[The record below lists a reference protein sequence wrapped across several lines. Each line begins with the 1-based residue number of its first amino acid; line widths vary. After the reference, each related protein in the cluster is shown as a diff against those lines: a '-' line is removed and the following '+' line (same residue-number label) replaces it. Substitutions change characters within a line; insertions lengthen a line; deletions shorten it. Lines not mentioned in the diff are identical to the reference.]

1 MAGPCPADFE
11 RMAAELGGFTCDG
24 AQPIIGLR
32 NPFGL
37 TNWTLPV
44 LEVLVVACAVLA
56 LVHAVRR
63 YRAGDRVPMALWWA
77 PVVYLLV
84 IEIPVYFPNLVGAED
99 TENSMGVVFVHNVF
113 AVEFLWDRLPLYI
126 VAIYPAMTVLAYEVV
141 RAFGVFAR
149 RGILAGAVSVGF
161 VHHCFY
167 EVFDHLGPQRSWWLW
182 NTASEAN
189 QPAVAAVPAN
199 SIFLF
204 ATVGPILVTAV
215 ILAITRRRDG
225 TGLDTFPRLVGAIL
239 CAGIAT
245 PIGLIIVGV
254 PGRIAGGGGVQ
265 PNVGAQAVVL
275 GLLTVAFL
283 AVGAWFLAGAW
294 LRRADQPL
302 ASAAPLVWLSGS
314 AYLAVFALLWA
325 VSLPAYF
332 AAAEGVTASGTLTGS
347 LPYAVACWLVC
358 VLVLAAVRPRGTD
371 GPAQVAVPA
380 DSGQGGAE

>member
-11 RMAAELGGFTCDG
+11 RMAAELGGFSCEG
-24 AQPIIGLR
+24 AQPVIQLR

-44 LEVLVVACAVLA
+44 LEALIVACAVLA

-77 PVVYLLV
+77 PVLYLLV

-99 TENSMGVVFVHNVF
+99 TATSMGVVFVHNVF
-113 AVEFLWDRLPLYI
+113 VVEFLWDRLPLYI

-182 NTASEAN
+182 NTASDAN
-189 QPAVAAVPAN
+189 QPAVGAVPAN

-215 ILAITRRRDG
+215 ILAIARRRDG
-225 TGLDTFPRLVGAIL
+225 TGLDTVPRLIGAIL

-254 PGRIAGGGGVQ
+254 PGRIAGGSGAE

-283 AVGAWFLAGAW
+283 GVGAWFLVSAW
-294 LRRADQPL
+294 LRRAEQPV
-302 ASAAPLVWLSGS
+302 ASADRLVWFSG
-314 AYLAVFALLWA
+314 AVYLAVFAVLWA

-332 AAAEGVTASGTLTGS
+332 AAAGGVTASGTLTGS
-347 LPYAVACWLVC
+347 LPYAAACWLVC
-358 VLVLAAVRPRGTD
+358 ALVIAASRPRRAAVAA
-371 GPAQVAVPA
+371 PAAATAV
-380 DSGQGGAE
+380 GAQ